1 MTTQNA
7 MLKDVVQLDPHSRP
21 QLPLMPQSIEGTG
34 LNFSFLVELISK
46 ILFLSGQSRLLDLSD
61 RSKLPVVVLDQ
72 ILSFMR
78 TERLCEIPRR
88 SEAETTVIY
97 TLTDLGRQRA
107 HEFIQRNQYAGP
119 APVSLQAYSEQ
130 IGRQSIGDMKVTLAD
145 VEQAFSGLTVREQIL
160 NQFGAAMNSGRAIFV
175 YGPSGS
181 GKTFIAERLA
191 GLLSGN
197 VAIPYAIEV
206 DNEVIQLFD
215 PLVHKP
221 IKTERPGS
229 ELDQGKG
236 HDARW
241 VLCHRPVVMTGGEL
255 TLPMLDL
262 EFDRRSCFYQAPPQV
277 KANNGLFIIDDLGRQ
292 LVSAQNLM
300 NRWIVPLDRRIDYL
314 ALHTGKKFMIPFE
327 VIVVFSSNLPPS
339 ELADEAFMRRLGYKI
354 FVGSL
359 DEAEYRA
366 IFQQVCGEIGIPF
379 TEEGLDYLLHEHHYK
394 EGKPLRACVPR
405 DILGQIRDSARYFEV
420 APELSERLLDWAWE
434 NYYTR
439 E

>member
-7 MLKDVVQLDPHSRP
+7 MHKDVVQLAPHSRP
-21 QLPLMPQSIEGTG
+21 QLQRMPQSIEGTG
-34 LNFSFLVELISK
+34 LNLSFLVELISK
-46 ILFLSGQSRLLDLSD
+46 ILFLSGQIRLVDLSD

-78 TERLCEIPRR
+78 AERLCEIPRR

-107 HEFIQRNQYAGP
+107 HEFMQRSQYAGP

-130 IGRQSIGDMKVTLAD
+130 IGRQSVSDMKVTLAD
-145 VEQAFSGLTVREQIL
+145 VEQAFCGLTIREQIL

-221 IKTERPGS
+221 IKMERPGS
-229 ELDQGKG
+229 DLDQGKG

-241 VLCHRPVVMTGGEL
+241 VMCHRPVVMTGGEL
-255 TLPMLDL
+255 TLSMLDL
-262 EFDRRSCFYQAPPQV
+262 EFDRRTCFYQAPPQV

-314 ALHTGKKFMIPFE
+314 TLHTGTKFMIPFE
-327 VIVVFSSNLPPS
+327 VIVVFSSNIPPS

-366 IFQQVCGEIGIPF
+366 IFRQVCDETGIPF

-420 APELSERLLDWAWE
+420 APKLSERLLDWAWE